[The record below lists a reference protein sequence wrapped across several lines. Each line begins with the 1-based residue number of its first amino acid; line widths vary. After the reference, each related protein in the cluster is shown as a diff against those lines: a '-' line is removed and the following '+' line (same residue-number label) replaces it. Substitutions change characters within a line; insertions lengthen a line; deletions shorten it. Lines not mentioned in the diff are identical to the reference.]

1 VDALV
6 PDEDI
11 VDPDK
16 PLDASLL
23 MAKLIPEG
31 ERAPARS
38 HIGLIVSILV
48 SVLALA
54 AAWRWSPLKEWIDV
68 NTLVTLAAEFERA
81 PTAPFITLA
90 IFLLGGLVAFPLTVL
105 IVVCALVF
113 GPWYGFL
120 YSMTGALLSAASS
133 YGIGHLVGRHTVWRF
148 AGKKI
153 RELNK
158 RLARRGLM
166 TIITL
171 RIIPL
176 APFTVINLVA
186 GASRIRFRHFM
197 LGSAAGLLPGITGIS
212 VFTDQLAATI
222 QKPDLPA
229 FAALVAVAAIIIVI
243 AWTCWRWMNRR
254 RETTNASPVTQSD

>member
-1 VDALV
+1 MFFLQPPDQCIRYDVGALV

-16 PLDASLL
+16 PLDANLL

-68 NTLVTLAAEFERA
+68 STLVTLAAEFERA

-120 YSMTGALLSAASS
+120 YSMTGGAIECGLQLWHRPSGRTPHSLALWRKKNQGTEQTPGSARSDDHHYSQDYTARS
-133 YGIGHLVGRHTVWRF
+133 IHGHQSRCRSVADPFPGFH
-148 AGKKI
+148 AGK
-153 RELNK
+153 RS
-158 RLARRGLM
+158 RLA
-166 TIITL
+166 
-171 RIIPL
+171 
-176 APFTVINLVA
+176 A
-186 GASRIRFRHFM
+186 GDNRHIRFY
-197 LGSAAGLLPGITGIS
+197 GSAGCHYP
-212 VFTDQLAATI
+212 
-222 QKPDLPA
+222 
-229 FAALVAVAAIIIVI
+229 
-243 AWTCWRWMNRR
+243 
-254 RETTNASPVTQSD
+254 ET